1 MKMEIPVKCFDEN
14 EDSDDEMSFEP
25 IEEAFLVKDKGHSA
39 NQVFEVV
46 EFLVNEGDV
55 IGPGD
60 VLVLFNLFLKLKK
73 KKESTR

>member
-14 EDSDDEMSFEP
+14 EDSDEEMSFED
-25 IEEAFLVKDKGHSA
+25 IEEASLVKDKGHNA

-55 IGPGD
+55 IGAGD
-60 VLVLFNLFLKLKK
+60 VLVLFQPIP
-73 KKESTR
+73 